1 MKFIGRWFE
10 KILSHL
16 KCRAFACGIKNSVI
30 NEIGQNGIYVEFEI
44 IFIPN
49 LTAGFVQ
56 LQSIVNVLEKEISP
70 MVKLLLVVIK
80 PPVCMKCYLD
90 RFFGLFFLY
99 FSVSSLASSRAQAIT
114 SSRVGPC
121 SFNNS
126 LSTPNFL
133 TVVEVLFP
141 LLFLK
146 LLVI

>member
-90 RFFGLFFLY
+90 RFFGLFF
-99 FSVSSLASSRAQAIT
+99 F
-114 SSRVGPC
+114 
-121 SFNNS
+121 
-126 LSTPNFL
+126 
-133 TVVEVLFP
+133 VLFS
-141 LLFLK
+141 FK
-146 LLVI
+146 LGFFACPSHNIIACGPMFF